1 MMEHTIEKII
11 QFRDERDWKQF
22 HNPKDLAISLMLE
35 AAELLENFQWKTS
48 DQAIAK
54 NMTNIEDE
62 LADVLIYAVL
72 LADNLGI
79 PIERTILN
87 KIEKNEAKYPVDRFK
102 GSSRK
107 YNEAE

>member
-1 MMEHTIEKII
+1 MEHTIEKII

-48 DQAIAK
+48 DEAIAK

-62 LADVLIYAVL
+62 LADVMIYAVL

-79 PIERTILN
+79 PIEQMILN

>member
-1 MMEHTIEKII
+1 MEHTIEKII

-48 DQAIAK
+48 DVAIAK

-62 LADVLIYAVL
+62 LADVMIYAVL

-79 PIERTILN
+79 PIEQTILN

>member
-1 MMEHTIEKII
+1 
-11 QFRDERDWKQF
+11 
-22 HNPKDLAISLMLE
+22 MLE

-48 DQAIAK
+48 DEAIAK

-62 LADVLIYAVL
+62 LADVMIYAVL

-79 PIERTILN
+79 PIEQMILN

>member
-1 MMEHTIEKII
+1 MEHTIEKII

-48 DQAIAK
+48 DEAIAK

-62 LADVLIYAVL
+62 LADVMIYAVL

-79 PIERTILN
+79 PIEQTILN

>member
-1 MMEHTIEKII
+1 MNQTIEKII

-48 DQAIAK
+48 DEAIAK

-62 LADVLIYAVL
+62 LADVMIYAVL

-79 PIERTILN
+79 PIEQMILN